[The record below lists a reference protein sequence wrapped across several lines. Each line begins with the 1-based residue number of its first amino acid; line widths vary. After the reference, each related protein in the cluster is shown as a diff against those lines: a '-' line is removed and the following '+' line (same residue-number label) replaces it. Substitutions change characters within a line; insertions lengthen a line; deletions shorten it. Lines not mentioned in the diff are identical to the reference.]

1 MKRNFKNLREECRFF
16 GVRMQSI
23 SEELKMTQ
31 PYVSQ
36 VLAGNRQNSAITGL
50 CLELLHKRKNDL
62 KEKLIDDHNIRTK
75 RQNTKDEGNWNIRRS
90 KSDGAE
96 SLQDQSRTMEG
107 EDWSVRGT

>member
-23 SEELKMTQ
+23 SEQLKMTQ

-36 VLAGNRQNSAITGL
+36 VLAGSRQNSAITGL

-62 KEKLIDDHNIRTK
+62 KEKLINDIRTTQ
-75 RQNTKDEGNWNIRRS
+75 QNPKDEGNWNIRRTN
-90 KSDGAE
+90 SDGEE
-96 SLQDQSRTMEG
+96 SLQDQSGIMER
-107 EDWSVRGT
+107 EDWSVRGI